1 MLWKDIGRLD
11 PGIRF
16 LERLSGTSDVNK
28 ENASHSFPTELFT
41 ALRGHGVAIANMVV
55 PGHRVAV

>member
-1 MLWKDIGRLD
+1 MLWENIGRLA

-28 ENASHSFPTELFT
+28 ENTSHSFPTELFT
-41 ALRGHGVAIANMVV
+41 ALSDHGVAITNTDF
-55 PGHRVAV
+55 PGLRVAL